1 MRMRARWRLSTLSS
15 GGQGSLSRRLAL
27 LGVTRRLLTAW
38 RLQHERGVDVV
49 GGEGWEH
56 YTGGGDCTTCY
67 VFYLH
72 ITGDIY
78 PSRAFYLRV
87 TRGSTHPGQR
97 TGPATS
103 GQRNA
108 RRAAEENNID
118 GYEYSLFG
126 TLLGIHID
134 WPHFMA
140 KLRGGGSP

>member
-1 MRMRARWRLSTLSS
+1 MAIAA
-15 GGQGSLSRRLAL
+15 LA
-27 LGVTRRLLTAW
+27 G
-38 RLQHERGVDVV
+38 GVDVV

-118 GYEYSLFG
+118 RYEYSLSG
-126 TLLGIHID
+126 TFLGIHID

-140 KLRGGGSP
+140 KLRGGLPMTVILVTRREDATRRIS